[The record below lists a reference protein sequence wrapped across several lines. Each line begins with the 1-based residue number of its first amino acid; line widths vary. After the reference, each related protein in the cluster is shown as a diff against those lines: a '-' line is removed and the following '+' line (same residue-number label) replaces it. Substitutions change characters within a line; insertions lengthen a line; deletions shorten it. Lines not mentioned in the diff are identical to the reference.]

1 MCRIDTIG
9 NEERA
14 KMLPF
19 HFPRRK
25 FLALTGTAATLMM
38 SHSVFADEG
47 PKLTGGDGSFDRVK
61 KAGTLVFGTSNDQP
75 YNFLD
80 PKTGQMAGID
90 SEMLAYVL
98 KKLGIPNSKMVQADF
113 SGLVPGLISSRFDT
127 IADAMYITPKRLQVI
142 AFSDG
147 LYRYGEVLVVQKGN
161 PKGLHTLDDLTKGVR
176 AASYTGTAYQD
187 WLDALAPKGAKITTY
202 PAVPELLQ
210 DLKFG
215 RIDAGLIDAPVAAYI
230 LKQQPD
236 LGAAVE
242 VVSDYKPKE
251 IGTIGCGFRK
261 EDVDLRQAFNWA
273 LTSMKKEDAD
283 LAILRKWGLN
293 EQNRAPVTAS

>member
-1 MCRIDTIG
+1 M
-9 NEERA
+9 
-14 KMLPF
+14 K
-19 HFPRRK
+19 
-25 FLALTGTAATLMM
+25 
-38 SHSVFADEG
+38 
-47 PKLTGGDGSFDRVK
+47 
-61 KAGTLVFGTSNDQP
+61 
-75 YNFLD
+75 
-80 PKTGQMAGID
+80 
-90 SEMLAYVL
+90 
-98 KKLGIPNSKMVQADF
+98 
-113 SGLVPGLISSRFDT
+113 
-127 IADAMYITPKRLQVI
+127 
-142 AFSDG
+142 
-147 LYRYGEVLVVQKGN
+147 
-161 PKGLHTLDDLTKGVR
+161 
-176 AASYTGTAYQD
+176 
-187 WLDALAPKGAKITTY
+187 
-202 PAVPELLQ
+202 
-210 DLKFG
+210 KFG